1 MDAVEFVTEYN
12 RMCDFYDS
20 KCSQCQ
26 MYREDCDLYC
36 SETNISK
43 LVSVVKKWSEEHVP
57 NTRQEKFLEKF
68 PNAILCDGVAIVCP
82 NELNSSVPCPHTCCT
97 DCRRTYWLAPA
108 EEEEMK

>member
-12 RMCDFYDS
+12 RMCDFYDF

-68 PNAILCDGVAIVCP
+68 PNAILYDGVVTVCP
-82 NELNSSVPCPHTCCT
+82 KRLDSNVPCPNRDCCG
-97 DCRRTYWLAPA
+97 CRRAYWLAQT